1 MVGVGGHWGT
11 LGIIYSTTSYNG
23 VEGESGASKIISQEK
38 WQVCISLG
46 PRPKKMEQQ
55 GINELEGQARRTQR
69 F

>member
-23 VEGESGASKIISQEK
+23 VEGESGGSKIISQEK

-55 GINELEGQARRTQR
+55 GINELEGQVRRTQR